1 MTVDFTNHIINAQ
14 ISYSEVDTQT
24 YLSCSWFTE
33 ECGEEINCDWPV
45 YRAYEHNWANNT
57 PKP

>member
-45 YRAYEHNWANNT
+45 YRAYKHLS
-57 PKP
+57 K